1 MADERLEDPFPT
13 YRYVMTIGEIDEE
26 IQFKEVS
33 GLESTTEVIE
43 YQEGGAVQQPLKKL
57 PGRTK
62 YTNITIKRGITSN
75 LGLWEWYSSIV
86 DNQRDGMER
95 YDAIITLHD
104 GNEGEEKV
112 YNLSEIWPCRYK
124 GPDLDAQGDDIAFEE
139 IEFVCESLTIE

>member
-1 MADERLEDPFPT
+1 MADDRLEDPFPT
-13 YRYVMTIGEIDEE
+13 YRYIMTIDDIDDS

-43 YQEGGAVQQPLKKL
+43 YQESGDTQQPLKKL

-75 LGLWEWYSSIV
+75 LGLWEWYSEIV
-86 DNQRDGMER
+86 DNARDGLTR
-95 YDAIITLHD
+95 VNAIITLRD
-104 GNEGEEKV
+104 GNEGEEKT
-112 YNLSEIWPCRYK
+112 YTLSEVWPCRYK

-139 IEFVCESLTIE
+139 IEFVCESLEIE